1 MIDIVGDNELDR
13 HMWLESLLRE
23 GVYQVTFT
31 KIDGTSR
38 TMPCTLKPELLP
50 ARLVVEQVAD
60 TKPKVLKLET
70 MSAWATDIEQ
80 WRSFRVMNVTAVEP
94 L

>member
-13 HMWLESLLRE
+13 HMWLESLLKQ

-31 KIDGTSR
+31 KLDGTTRS
-38 TMPCTLKPELLP
+38 MPCTLKQELLP
-50 ARLVVEQVAD
+50 VVNED
-60 TKPKVLKLET
+60 LSTLKPKFLKLET
-70 MSAWATDIEQ
+70 MNAWVTDINQ
-80 WRSFRVMNVTAVEP
+80 WRSFRVMNVIEIKP